1 MNTFGAFDLFS
12 PSTWFGGDDTTPE
25 ISTGGASFDG
35 NSNDLFGFNFDNF
48 FGGGSSTAYQNPG
61 LSDAD
66 LQARLDYI
74 NAGGIMGYQPTVP
87 GTTPSSFLDGFN
99 LTDFL
104 NGITDVAQAGF
115 GIYAGIQNIIN
126 EQNPSDR
133 LVFLPG
139 TNTPVIQR
147 TQGGGSTYI
156 PVDKLYPSLAPQI
169 RQVQNQNS
177 WIGPALIAGVLGIGL
192 ILILKKD

>member
-12 PSTWFGGDDTTPE
+12 PSTWFDGEDTPPD
-25 ISTGGASFDG
+25 ISTGGTSFDG

-48 FGGGSSTAYQNPG
+48 FGGGSSTEYQNPG

-74 NAGGIMGYQPTVP
+74 NSGGVMNYQPTIP

-99 LTDFL
+99 LNDFL
-104 NGITDVAQAGF
+104 NGITGVAQAGF
-115 GIYAGIQNIIN
+115 GIYKGIQDIIN
-126 EQNPSDR
+126 EQNPSDK

-139 TNTPVIQR
+139 TRTPVIQR
-147 TQGGGSTYI
+147 TQGGSSTYV
-156 PVDKLYPSLAPQI
+156 PLDKLYPSLVP
-169 RQVQNQNS
+169 QVQRAQQNS
-177 WIGPALIAGVLGIGL
+177 WIGPALIAGVLGLGL
-192 ILILKKD
+192 ILILKKK